1 MYSSSFLSSSSSSYP
16 ISSAQ
21 SQHPS
26 TFSSSN
32 PGRQAGGVID
42 EHTRG
47 SIEQTL
53 PPLTSIDVA
62 RFDPQDQS
70 AAGVE
75 PSSKKQM
82 MTSTPETTPETY
94 IARSSHEKFVLRIK
108 TSPAPARTV
117 ETAYKGKIYELVR
130 D

>member
-1 MYSSSFLSSSSSSYP
+1 MYSSSFVSSSSSYP

-32 PGRQAGGVID
+32 PVGSVID

-75 PSSKKQM
+75 PSSKKQQM
-82 MTSTPETTPETY
+82 MTSTPETTPETF
-94 IARSSHEKFVLRIK
+94 IARTSHEKLVLRIK
-108 TSPAPARTV
+108 TSPAPVRTV